1 MAEQKDLLQAQKVF
15 ATFCA
20 AMDADDWNYKKD
32 EEKLRIECGARG
44 DDLPIELNISV
55 DADRQLLMVL
65 SQMPVV
71 TPEDKRLDVA
81 VAVSVVNNQ
90 LVNGYFDY
98 DVKSG
103 KMFFRMVNTIRDSV
117 IGKELCAYMLYVSCK
132 TVDEY
137 NDKFLMLAKGILSL
151 EQFLAAE
158 NK

>member
-1 MAEQKDLLQAQKVF
+1 MQAQKVF

-20 AMDADDWNYKKD
+20 TMDADDWNYRKD

-44 DDLPIELNISV
+44 EDLPIELNISV
-55 DADRQLLMVL
+55 DADRQLLMVI

-98 DVKSG
+98 DVNSG

-137 NDKFLMLAKGILSL
+137 NDKFLMLAKGIMTL
-151 EQFLAAE
+151 EKFLEAE